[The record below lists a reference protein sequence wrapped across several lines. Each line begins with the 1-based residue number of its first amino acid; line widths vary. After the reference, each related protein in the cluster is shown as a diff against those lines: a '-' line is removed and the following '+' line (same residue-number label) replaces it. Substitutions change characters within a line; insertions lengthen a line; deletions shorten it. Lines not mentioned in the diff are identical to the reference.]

1 MRSRVVQ
8 KQLAFVALLLALT
21 ACSVGTPQAHTTPK
35 PSASGTPRPTVDAA
49 RCARLAQRGFTPCP
63 PLPSQLKL
71 PPTTIKN
78 ATNGAIDDATAQR
91 WGRAFQLAQ
100 AYYYWVIDQNA
111 RDVLTSGVLADS
123 NAADNL
129 FSPDLRDMDLA
140 KSKGGVLVARE
151 FAMPFTQAVV
161 VPDTLRD
168 LMARQGLMYKPYA
181 LVVHFQ
187 GPASHVIRYPDR
199 HEETLA
205 SVGPDYAVDFFVWGE
220 LRHDPD
226 LGDIWYESGYYG
238 CEDLRSAC
246 RV

>member
-91 WGRAFQLAQ
+91 WGRAYQLAQ
-100 AYYYWVIDQNA
+100 AYYYWALDQNA
-111 RDVLTSGVLADS
+111 RDAITSGVFADVS
-123 NAADNL
+123 ATGNL
-129 FSPDLRDMDLA
+129 FGSDLTDLDKA
-140 KSKGGVLVARE
+140 RQVGGVLVTTE
-151 FAMPFTQAVV
+151 FTMTTTQAVV
-161 VPDTLRD
+161 IPETLRTA
-168 LMARQGLMYKPYA
+168 MERQGLAYKPYGLA
-181 LVVHFQ
+181 VRFK
-187 GPASHVIRYPDR
+187 GPASDSIRYPDG
-199 HEETLA
+199 HLETLG
-205 SVGPDYAVDFFVWGE
+205 SVGPDFVADLVAWGE
-220 LRHDPD
+220 LKPDPD
-226 LGDIWYESGYYG
+226 LGEIWYEYGHYG
-238 CEDLRSAC
+238 CEDIRSVC
-246 RV
+246 QL